1 MSFKSEFTVD
11 QCPSLYLFP
20 SFLGKLPSA
29 ERIVLASLF
38 SFSDTLSPSGTCLL
52 LCGMRLLPLLA
63 LLELAHSYEEVSD
76 EQDIVCAA
84 AGFLVLA
91 DAVSKVRC
99 RHYLRKAAL
108 PPIQVLSHARADAD
122 ALSEAHEHARSTR
135 ARAHSCIGAGSR
147 LWWCMTT
154 LRARCSLLS
163 VSLCVSIVPGDA
175 KGRCE
180 SGM

>member
-1 MSFKSEFTVD
+1 
-11 QCPSLYLFP
+11 
-20 SFLGKLPSA
+20 
-29 ERIVLASLF
+29 
-38 SFSDTLSPSGTCLL
+38 
-52 LCGMRLLPLLA
+52 MRLLPLLA

-163 VSLCVSIVPGDA
+163 VSLCVSISAHADTDDMPPFNADERVVICA
-175 KGRCE
+175 RSSGRY
-180 SGM
+180 GLA